1 VAFQRILSAERH
13 SPAEPHVKHLRFLR
27 GLGRHIDFV
36 NRGGQAIY
44 LDHPVKAATRYGW
57 GRPSHPGLERILAG
71 QRDSYRRL
79 LAKIEDADEGLAR
92 IPRAPETDRDPCWDN
107 GYMSGVDAATL
118 YCFPRIFGTRRY
130 LEVGSGISTRFVRR
144 SIEDFGLAMTI
155 TSIDP
160 SPRSEVDG
168 VCDEVIRTG
177 LEDAPL
183 EIFDALEAN
192 DILMLDGSHRCF
204 QNSDVTVAFL
214 DVLPRLRSGVLV
226 FLHDI
231 YLPDDY
237 PDVWRSRYYSEQ
249 YMLAVLL
256 TADAGR
262 RYEIVFPGHFCETDA
277 EIGRET
283 VRFWRRIAPEGL
295 QSQSSCFWLRVR
307 SPDSEY
313 VTRE

>member
-1 VAFQRILSAERH
+1 L
-13 SPAEPHVKHLRFLR
+13 KHLRFLR

-44 LDHPVKAATRYGW
+44 LDYPVHAATRYGW
-57 GRPSHPGLERILAG
+57 GRPSHPGLADLLAEHRGSCRSILAKLE
-71 QRDSYRRL
+71 S
-79 LAKIEDADEGLAR
+79 ACEGLAR
-92 IPRAPETDRDPCWDN
+92 IPRTAATDRDPCWDN
-107 GYMSGVDAATL
+107 PYMSGIDAATL
-118 YCFPRIFGTRRY
+118 YCFPQLLGAGRY
-130 LEVGSGISTRFVRR
+130 LEVGSGNSTRFVRR
-144 SIEDFGLAMTI
+144 AVEDFGLPTTI

-160 SPRSEVDG
+160 SPRSGVDD
-168 VCDEVIRTG
+168 VCDEVIRVG

-183 EIFDALEAN
+183 EIFDALEPN

-214 DVLPRLRSGVLV
+214 DVLPRLRPGVLV

-262 RYEIVFPGHFCETDA
+262 RYEIVFPGHFSETDA
-277 EIGRET
+277 DLGPET
-283 VRFWRRIAPEGL
+283 ARVWRRIAPAGL
-295 QSQSSCFWLRVR
+295 ESQSSCFWLRVR
-307 SPDSEY
+307 GP
-313 VTRE
+313 